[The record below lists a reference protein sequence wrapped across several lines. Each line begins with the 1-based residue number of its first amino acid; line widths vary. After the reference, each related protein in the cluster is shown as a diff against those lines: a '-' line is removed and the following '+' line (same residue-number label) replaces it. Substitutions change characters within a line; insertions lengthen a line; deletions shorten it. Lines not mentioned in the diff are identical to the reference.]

1 MIVELIRD
9 KRKIVDRISHS
20 QIDEFVSLLQS
31 SQVRF
36 NYFQTNG
43 MFYKAT
49 YNSQDGQLY
58 ILRGQML

>member
-31 SQVRF
+31 SQVTEVLQALVHWGTSKTF
-36 NYFQTNG
+36 
-43 MFYKAT
+43 AAWL
-49 YNSQDGQLY
+49 NSLKPSVNV
-58 ILRGQML
+58 

>member
-36 NYFQTNG
+36 NYFRL
-43 MFYKAT
+43 MEFSIKLHKIVRMVFCIY
-49 YNSQDGQLY
+49 
-58 ILRGQML
+58 